1 MQRRVVGGY
10 LIEIEKNGD
19 TYSVFVNLNGTRMLL
34 ENCTE
39 DELKKLTD
47 AEIIE
52 LADFR
57 QSMANANTFIRN
69 SILGR

>member
-1 MQRRVVGGY
+1 MQIRVVGGY